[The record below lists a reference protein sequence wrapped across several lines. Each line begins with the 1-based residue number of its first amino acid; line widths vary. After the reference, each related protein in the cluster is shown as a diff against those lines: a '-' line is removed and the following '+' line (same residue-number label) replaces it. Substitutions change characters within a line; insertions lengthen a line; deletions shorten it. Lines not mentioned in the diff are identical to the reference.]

1 MLKQNI
7 SNVAEVFRRFDT
19 NGDGFFDENEIIS
32 AFSIL
37 KFNFAK
43 NDLKKLIRYTDTNND
58 GQIDF
63 DEF

>member
-1 MLKQNI
+1 MK
-7 SNVAEVFRRFDT
+7 RFDT

-37 KFNFAK
+37 KVNFAK

-58 GQIDF
+58 GKIDF
-63 DEF
+63 NEF

>member
-7 SNVAEVFRRFDT
+7 SNVAEVFKRFDT
-19 NGDGFFDENEIIS
+19 NGDGYFDENEIIS
-32 AFSIL
+32 AFKIL
-37 KFNFAK
+37 KVDFNK
-43 NDLKKLIRYTDTNND
+43 DELKKLIKYTDVDND